1 MLNTWQFNIIG
12 YLVLSTIFT
21 QFYKIATSSS
31 KNDGALTIILQ
42 FLSGIMVLIFMPL
55 FKFQVSTNIKTYI
68 FLAISC
74 VFYAISDR
82 VNTTARRGLDVSVY
96 SILSQL
102 STVFI
107 IIWGILFFK
116 EKIIL
121 NKLLGAILIIFGNIL
136 VLYKKGKFEWNKYVL
151 FSLLGNIS
159 LSIGIS
165 VDVGISEQFNLP
177 IYVAST
183 LIVPSL
189 MLFFIEKIKI
199 KDVINELKIGNKKAI
214 FTIVGT
220 WGLALMTMLRAYQ
233 FGNVTTIASLCAVS
247 TIINV
252 FVAYILLREK
262 ENLPKKVISAII
274 VILGIIL
281 TKI

>member
-1 MLNTWQFNIIG
+1 MLNTWQFNIIV
-12 YLVLSTIFT
+12 YLVLFTIFT
-21 QFYKIATSSS
+21 QFYKVATKSS
-31 KNDGALTIILQ
+31 KNDGALTILLQ
-42 FLSGIMVLIFMPL
+42 FLSGIMVLIFVPL
-55 FKFQVSTNIKTYI
+55 FKIQIPTNVKTYI

-74 VFYAISDR
+74 VFYAVADR

-96 SILSQL
+96 SILGQL

-107 IIWGILFFK
+107 IVWGILFLK
-116 EKIIL
+116 EKIIF
-121 NKLLGAILIIFGNIL
+121 NKLLGAILILFGNVS

-151 FSLLGNIS
+151 FSLLGNLS
-159 LSIGIS
+159 MSIGIS

-177 IYVAST
+177 IYVAAT
-183 LIVPSL
+183 LLIPSL
-189 MLFFIEKIKI
+189 LIFFIERINI
-199 KDVINELKIGNKKAI
+199 KDVINEFKMGNKKAI
-214 FTIVGT
+214 FSVVGT
-220 WGLALMTMLRAYQ
+220 WGLLIIAMLRAYQ

-252 FVAYILLREK
+252 FVAYFLLKEK
-262 ENLPKKVISAII
+262 EELPKKVLSAII